1 MKNSN
6 LDSQALSPKGQHL
19 PLWPFLLLGG
29 IAIATVGSG
38 FLGFKLGDEALKGVS
53 QPEVN
58 PTQKVLDKP
67 TKPQIGADQGMVGF
81 KPVDESKVIKQV
93 KSYIVSKGGKNAVDT
108 SSKPNSKKSSVKSTQ
123 KATASKPE
131 TKKNQVDAIAD

>member
-6 LDSQALSPKGQHL
+6 LDGQALSPKGQHL
-19 PLWPFLLLGG
+19 PLWPFLLLAG
-29 IAIATVGSG
+29 IAIASVASG

-67 TKPQIGADQGMVGF
+67 SKPQEKGMVGF
-81 KPVDESKVIKQV
+81 KPVDERKVIKQV
-93 KSYIVSKGGKNAVDT
+93 KSYIVSKGGKNAVDN
-108 SSKPNSKKSSVKSTQ
+108 SSKPKNKKSSVKSTQ
-123 KATASKPE
+123 KSTESKPE
-131 TKKNQVDAIAD
+131 TKKN

>member
-6 LDSQALSPKGQHL
+6 LDGQALSPKGQHL
-19 PLWPFLLLGG
+19 PLWPFLLLAG
-29 IAIATVGSG
+29 IAIASVASG

-67 TKPQIGADQGMVGF
+67 SKPQEKANQGMVVF

-93 KSYIVSKGGKNAVDT
+93 KSYIVSKGGKNAVDNG
-108 SSKPNSKKSSVKSTQ
+108 SKPKNKKSSVKSTQ
-123 KATASKPE
+123 KSTESKPE
-131 TKKNQVDAIAD
+131 TKKN

>member
-6 LDSQALSPKGQHL
+6 PDGQALSAKGQHL

-67 TKPQIGADQGMVGF
+67 TKPQVGTDQGMVVF

-108 SSKPNSKKSSVKSTQ
+108 SSKPNSKKASVKPTK

-131 TKKNQVDAIAD
+131 TKKN

>member
-6 LDSQALSPKGQHL
+6 FDGQALFPKGQPL

-29 IAIATVGSG
+29 IAIAAVASG

-58 PTQKVLDKP
+58 PAQKSLDKP
-67 TKPQIGADQGMVGF
+67 TKPQAGTEQGMVVF
-81 KPVDESKVIKQV
+81 KPIDEAKVIKQV
-93 KSYIVSKGGKNAVDT
+93 KSDIVSKGGKNAVDNG
-108 SSKPNSKKSSVKSTQ
+108 SKANGNKTPVKSIQ
-123 KATASKPE
+123 KSTESKPE
-131 TKKNQVDAIAD
+131 TPNN

>member
-6 LDSQALSPKGQHL
+6 LDSQALSAKGQHL

-29 IAIATVGSG
+29 IAIAAVGSG

-67 TKPQIGADQGMVGF
+67 TKPQVGADQGMVSF
-81 KPVDESKVIKQV
+81 KPVDESKVLKQV
-93 KSYIVSKGGKNAVDT
+93 KSYIISKGGKNAVDT
-108 SSKPNSKKSSVKSTQ
+108 SSKPNNKKSPVKST
-123 KATASKPE
+123 KKVTESKPE
-131 TKKNQVDAIAD
+131 TKKN

>member
-19 PLWPFLLLGG
+19 PLWPFLLLAG
-29 IAIATVGSG
+29 IAIASVASG

-58 PTQKVLDKP
+58 PAQKVLDKP
-67 TKPQIGADQGMVGF
+67 TKPQAGTEQGMVVF
-81 KPVDESKVIKQV
+81 KPVDESKVIQQV
-93 KSYIVSKGGKNAVDT
+93 KSYIVSKGGKNAVDN
-108 SSKPNSKKSSVKSTQ
+108 SSKPKNKKSSVKSTQ
-123 KATASKPE
+123 KSTESKPE
-131 TKKNQVDAIAD
+131 TKKN

>member
-6 LDSQALSPKGQHL
+6 FDGQALFAKGQPL

-29 IAIATVGSG
+29 IAIAAVGSG

-58 PTQKVLDKP
+58 PAQKILDKP
-67 TKPQIGADQGMVGF
+67 TKPQGGTAQGMVVF
-81 KPVDESKVIKQV
+81 KPVAESKVLKQV

-108 SSKPNSKKSSVKSTQ
+108 SSKPNSKKSSVKST
-123 KATASKPE
+123 KKSTASKSE
-131 TKKNQVDAIAD
+131 AKKN

>member
-6 LDSQALSPKGQHL
+6 FDGQALFPKGQPL

-29 IAIATVGSG
+29 IAIAAVASG

-58 PTQKVLDKP
+58 PAQKVLDKP
-67 TKPQIGADQGMVGF
+67 SKPQAGTEQGMVVF
-81 KPVDESKVIKQV
+81 KPINETNVIKQV
-93 KSYIVSKGGKNAVDT
+93 KSYIVSKGGKNAVDNG
-108 SSKPNSKKSSVKSTQ
+108 SKANSKKTPVKST
-123 KATASKPE
+123 KKSTASKLETKSKPE
-131 TKKNQVDAIAD
+131 TKKN